1 MDSKNIALGIIK
13 ALGIV
18 TAIGIGFYF
27 ITQIHT
33 ILVYLMVSLIIAL
46 IANPMVELL
55 RTKLKFS
62 NTLAV
67 VVTLLLFILFFLG
80 LLLLFVPL
88 IISQSKNL
96 SLLDIESIKASS
108 SATLESDLPLLY
120 SSLFSFLKT
129 KRNLLLLLKKS
140 FPMTKKIEY

>member
-18 TAIGIGFYF
+18 TAIGIGLYF

-88 IISQSKNL
+88 IISQSKN
-96 SLLDIESIKASS
+96 
-108 SATLESDLPLLY
+108 
-120 SSLFSFLKT
+120 
-129 KRNLLLLLKKS
+129 
-140 FPMTKKIEY
+140 